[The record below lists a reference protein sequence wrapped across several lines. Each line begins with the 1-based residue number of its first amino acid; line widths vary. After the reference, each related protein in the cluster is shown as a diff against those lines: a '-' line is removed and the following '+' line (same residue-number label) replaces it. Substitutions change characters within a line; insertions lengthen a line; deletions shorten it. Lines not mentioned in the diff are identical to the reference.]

1 MTLQYFQELANYNIW
16 ANDIN
21 IDWLESIT
29 EEQWNQPVVS
39 SFGSIGAT
47 VLHIAGA
54 ERIWHDRVIKAE
66 SPVWLPN
73 VFKGNKHETLELWKM
88 NSLNLKVFLEK
99 FDADQM
105 NTPLTFK
112 RINGESY
119 EMLHYHVF
127 AHVFNH
133 STYHRG
139 QILLMLRQ
147 VGYEQVSSTDMLGF
161 FRKK

>member
-1 MTLQYFQELANYNIW
+1 MTLPYFQELANYNIW

-21 IDWLESIT
+21 IGWLESIT

-39 SFGSIGAT
+39 SFGSIGET
-47 VLHIAGA
+47 VLHIVGA
-54 ERIWHDRVIKAE
+54 EKIWVDRINKVD
-66 SPVWLPN
+66 SPIWLPN
-73 VFKGNKHETLELWKM
+73 IFKGNKKEIIELWK
-88 NSLNLKVFLEK
+88 SASTNLKACVDQ
-99 FDADQM
+99 FDPEAM
-105 NTPLTFK
+105 HTNLSFK
-112 RINGESY
+112 RINGDAY
-119 EMLHYHVF
+119 EMTHYHVF

-147 VGYEQVSSTDMLGF
+147 VGYEQVSGTDMLGF